1 MVSQQGK
8 TVNALGYIRNLTKA
22 NLNNLNN
29 LKQS

>member
-22 NLNNLNN
+22 NLNNR
-29 LKQS
+29 KQS